1 MQRIDG
7 SNVHIIIPDDLL
19 KELDR
24 IAKRDKSTRS
34 EVIRRF
40 LGAGV
45 EFYTDFERVGIVR
58 LNEVMIRM
66 SKTVKRSVGQQSLPT
81 TS

>member
-1 MQRIDG
+1 MQKIDG

-19 KELDR
+19 RELDR

-45 EFYTDFERVGIVR
+45 DFYTDFERVGLVK
-58 LNEVMIRM
+58 LNEVMSRVNTTI
-66 SKTVKRSVGQQSLPT
+66 KRSIGQQRLPT
-81 TS
+81 T